1 MQAREI
7 AHQSNKLLEQ
17 CDRKVRSGAGPR
29 RRLRARSD
37 TIGAL
42 VLGGDYQGFGIVRS
56 LGRRGIPVCGIDD
69 EPSVARNSR
78 YGSHTVRV
86 PRLFAEEEILQHT
99 LDGRKRLGTLLS
111 EAGPSNRRRACARA
125 LRIFRAVSR
134 EAGRAAR

>member
-1 MQAREI
+1 VDDSCGVSLYALLVQAREI

-56 LGRRGIPVCGIDD
+56 LGRRGIPVCVIDD
-69 EPSVARNSR
+69 EPSVARHSQDA
-78 YGSHTVRV
+78 SHTVWV
-86 PRLFAEEEILQHT
+86 PRLFAEEET
-99 LDGRKRLGTLLS
+99 SSTRWTGASG
-111 EAGPSNRRRACARA
+111 
-125 LRIFRAVSR
+125 
-134 EAGRAAR
+134 